1 MTGGG
6 DKGPDSASVFD
17 AIGIAQGDA
26 EMAAP
31 AIARARALPIWQ
43 SEVEPELLS
52 GGLSNIN
59 LTVDDG
65 GKRYVVRI
73 GEDEPHLGV
82 FRSSEVTS
90 LRAAHAAGVA
100 AEVFHSEPGL
110 IVLGYIPGRNLTPDD
125 LHQPEMIVKAAQL
138 IRRLHSEAH
147 KHLNETGAVFWP
159 FHHNRWYVRQ
169 LRERGDALDKKW
181 QALLPNLVAEND
193 ELEAA
198 IGKTH
203 IVYGHNDI
211 NPQNIIADEDG
222 RLWFVDLEYSG
233 FSMDLFDMGVL
244 AMNCDLNRTEDALM
258 LESYYGSPPDAELA
272 HRFAAAKAIGALREF
287 LWGILSQVTER
298 PIEFDYSIYADMFVE
313 RYQRFLA
320 EYREF

>member
-1 MTGGG
+1 MA
-6 DKGPDSASVFD
+6 DDQHSAGVFD
-17 AIGIAQGDA
+17 AIGDAQGAA

-31 AIARARALPIWQ
+31 AIARAKALPIWQ
-43 SEVEPELLS
+43 GPVAPHLLS

-59 LTVDDG
+59 LTVDDA

-82 FRSSEVTS
+82 FRANEVMS

-100 AEVFHSEPGL
+100 GEVFHYEPGL
-110 IVLGYIPGRNLTPDD
+110 IVLGFIPGRNLTPDD
-125 LHQPEMIVKAAQL
+125 LHAPDMIDKAAQL
-138 IRRLHSEAH
+138 IRRLHDEAH
-147 KHLNETGAVFWP
+147 KHLEDSGAVFWP

-169 LRERGDALDKKW
+169 LHERGQALDEKW
-181 QALLPNLVAEND
+181 RALLPNLVAEND

-211 NPQNIIADEDG
+211 NPQNIIIDDAA
-222 RLWFVDLEYSG
+222 RLWFVDFEYAG

-244 AMNCDLNRTEDALM
+244 AMNCDLDRSEDHLM
-258 LESYYGSPPDAELA
+258 LESYYGDPPDEELSR
-272 HRFAAAKAIGALREF
+272 RFAAAKAIGALREF
-287 LWGILSQVTER
+287 LWGILSQITER

-313 RYQRFLA
+313 RYRRFLA
-320 EYREF
+320 DYRDF